1 MASRDPTVS
10 KQVTAGKR
18 QHPTLT
24 VPQEREIIR
33 RPESGKSWLHTT
45 SEHYLCYK

>member
-1 MASRDPTVS
+1 MASRDPTVN
-10 KQVTAGKR
+10 KQVTAGRR

-33 RPESGKSWLHTT
+33 RLESGKRWLHTT
-45 SEHYLCYK
+45 SEH